1 MPFTLSTPQFTLWV
15 IWHMSLFWRPALI
28 SWVKQCI
35 DLGCLYYVTI
45 FGNNENYNEKIDL
58 KGRGR
63 DLPAIGSFPK
73 WSQQPRLYQDPGA
86 PCGSSMWVAGMLRLD
101 LPLCWVLGG
110 NWIASSILGLELGL
124 ALQPGMWA
132 SQAEACCATRPFL
145 CNITVFAVSYAMPW
159 APDV

>member
-1 MPFTLSTPQFTLWV
+1 MPFILSTPQFTLWV

-58 KGRGR
+58 KRRGR

-132 SQAEACCATRPFL
+132 SQAEACCTTRPFL
-145 CNITVFAVSYAMPW
+145 
-159 APDV
+159 